1 VPPMAGE
8 GWSALETVRERAS
21 SQRRRRSRPRRCGV
35 PMHYAEGAVQI
46 CLGVLCPV
54 PRLRSEGRG
63 FPERGHESIGTTA
76 CVARMAAPPR
86 TRYASGHEHP

>member
-21 SQRRRRSRPRRCGV
+21 SPRRRRQGPRPPRRCGV
-35 PMHYAEGAVQI
+35 TLHHAEGAVPI
-46 CLGVLCPV
+46 GLGRLRPV

-63 FPERGHESIGTTA
+63 FAGYGA
-76 CVARMAAPPR
+76 
-86 TRYASGHEHP
+86 